1 MNSFQAVNTIYE
13 NANQYELHFH
23 RLQHFSLRSFSTALY
38 HLEKSISR
46 SELSHE
52 LILGDIISSFRKY
65 RFYVV
70 ASLISFDNYNTFLE
84 KVKLEQLYN
93 RCRLLFPNILDELEN
108 CYVAFESLIKS
119 YENPVLD
126 YIKENIDTR
135 LNTGVL
141 LKATSDYEAMKRL
154 LENLSIQSQ
163 WKLIGPQILKTN
175 NFFEQLIV
183 IGPTRWFP
191 TFIFNS
197 PHAPKI
203 HIVTYKWLE
212 RKFQEESYLG
222 GEMTKST
229 IFSGRYVKYHDPFF
243 QRDEQEEVI
252 LDTNIEKTIDYSHV
266 EQQITTRKQNNVN
279 SEEEIV
285 VARLVILSSHK
296 GIFFEDVSLKNI
308 FSIYSDSDGF
318 TVGNTS
324 INEIEPYSYVL
335 VRTGTKQDL
344 IRTKADEIIGISA
357 QTYRKFHMRWKNRL
371 KTFVLRNGIGSV
383 QLALEKHGVKNPTES
398 NIRNWMSEDN
408 IMPASETDFKAIL
421 KFVKLVEKES
431 KHIKVAKLLR
441 RAHQEAGSLI
451 RTKLIEEIKN
461 TDLASLEL
469 RGEHVFNLPDE
480 KGVSFTAYRVEYI
493 SEQHYQIPSSE
504 LKDVIS
510 LR

>member
-13 NANQYELHFH
+13 IANKYELHFH
-23 RLQHFSLRSFSTALY
+23 RLQHYSLRNFSTALY
-38 HLEKSISR
+38 HLEKAISR
-46 SELSHE
+46 SQLSHD
-52 LILGDIISSFRKY
+52 LLLGDLISNFRKY

-70 ASLISFDNYNTFLE
+70 ASLISFDNYNTFLD
-84 KVKLEQLYN
+84 KNKLEQLYN

-108 CYVAFESLIKS
+108 CYMAFESLIKS
-119 YENPVLD
+119 DENPVLH

-135 LNTGVL
+135 LYTGVI
-141 LKATSDYEAMKRL
+141 LKATSDYEATKQL
-154 LENLSIQSQ
+154 IESLSVQSQ
-163 WKLIGPQILKTN
+163 CKLIGSQVLKTN
-175 NFFEQLIV
+175 TFFEQLIV
-183 IGPTRWFP
+183 IGPSRWFP
-191 TFIFNS
+191 NFIYNS

-203 HIVTYKWLE
+203 HTVTYKWLE
-212 RKFQEESYLG
+212 RKFQEESYLE
-222 GEMTKST
+222 GETTKST
-229 IFSGRYVKYHDPFF
+229 IFSGRCVTYHDPFF
-243 QRDEQEEVI
+243 QRDELEEVI
-252 LDTNIEKTIDYSHV
+252 FDTNIEKTVDYSHL
-266 EQQITTRKQNNVN
+266 EQEIKAKKQKNEND
-279 SEEEIV
+279 EKDIV
-285 VARLVILSSHK
+285 AARLVILSGNK

-318 TVGNTS
+318 TIGRTS
-324 INEIEPYSYVL
+324 INEIEPNSYVL

-371 KTFVLRNGIGSV
+371 KKIVQRNGIGSV
-383 QLALEKHGVKNPTES
+383 HLALKKLGVKNPTEA

-421 KFVKLVEKES
+421 EFVKLGEDES

-451 RTKLIEEIKN
+451 RKKLIEEIKN
-461 TDLASLEL
+461 TDLSSLEL

-480 KGVSFTAYRVEYI
+480 KGVAFTAYRVEHI
-493 SEQHYQIPSSE
+493 SEQNYYIPSDE
-504 LKDVIS
+504 LKEVIS